1 MAIDCREDGDWVVGT
16 DEKGCIVQ
24 TRLGTNFQVV
34 TEPRDINNIK
44 DFGARTA
51 AQIQHCLRQ
60 G

>member
-16 DEKGCIVQ
+16 DAHGRIVQ
-24 TRLGTNFQVV
+24 TLLGTNFSVV
-34 TEPRDINNIK
+34 TEPKDINSIK

-51 AQIQHCLRQ
+51 AQIQHSLKQ